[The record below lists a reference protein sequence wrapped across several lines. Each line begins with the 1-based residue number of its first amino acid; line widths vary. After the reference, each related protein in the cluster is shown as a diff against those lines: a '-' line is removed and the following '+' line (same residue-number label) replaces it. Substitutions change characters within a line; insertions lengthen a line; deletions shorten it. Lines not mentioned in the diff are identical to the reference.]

1 MHRRVC
7 RAKADL
13 PAPRWAVVN
22 GKLWLCGGRVRTA
35 ARDGTPTVVMY
46 DSQNDTWATG
56 SALPHAIKLCSGVVC
71 DGEQG
76 PRRRLHR

>member
-46 DSQNDTWATG
+46 DSQYLGDGLCTTSRNQ
-56 SALPHAIKLCSGVVC
+56 ALQRG
-71 DGEQG
+71 GM
-76 PRRRLHR
+76 